1 MYKTVVLSILL
12 VLLAGCSSLSDRA
25 LQDRRS
31 GIIDACYTTLEYS
44 PADSKER
51 INVYLSKQGAYIT
64 EQESKL
70 ILMCIERT
78 ERSKRW
84 GK

>member
-1 MYKTVVLSILL
+1 MYKVIFWCTLL
-12 VLLAGCSSLSDRA
+12 VLLAGCSSLSEQA
-25 LQDRRS
+25 LEARKV
-31 GIIDACYTTLEYS
+31 GIVDACYTTLEYS

-51 INVYLSKQGAYIT
+51 ISTYLSKQGAYIT
-64 EQESKL
+64 KQESKL

-78 ERSKRW
+78 ERSSKW

>member
-1 MYKTVVLSILL
+1 MYKTLVLSILL
-12 VLLAGCSSLSDRA
+12 VLLSGCSSLSDRA
-25 LQDRRS
+25 LQDRRA
-31 GIIDACYTTLEYS
+31 GIVDACYTTLEYS

-64 EQESKL
+64 KQESKL

-78 ERSKRW
+78 EKSSKW
-84 GK
+84 KK